1 MEAMPLIYQ
10 TAQQTR
16 QGQVGGQEEVKGGKS
31 HSLSIKGK
39 ENNNK
44 TRKGQM
50 LGVADSGDKNLNRH
64 APLNTKNFKTNDYL
78 FVAQKRPIIL
88 TIKGS

>member
-1 MEAMPLIYQ
+1 MQVITLGKPRNALADVSFPCPVLRPHPCPLDSMEAMPLGYQ

-31 HSLSIKGK
+31 HSLSIKSK

-44 TRKGQM
+44 THKGQM
-50 LGVADSGDKNLNRH
+50 LGVADSGDK
-64 APLNTKNFKTNDYL
+64 T
-78 FVAQKRPIIL
+78 
-88 TIKGS
+88 